1 MSLATFSQCGEDG
14 ILSTGTSPVQLL
26 TSNGSVVDQSSNFD
40 VLISSQSGLV
50 IGAKAPR
57 IRLTLLGDR
66 NSVVS
71 ATGGPSNLAET

>member
-26 TSNGSVVDQSSNFD
+26 ASNSSVVDQSSNFD

-50 IGAKAPR
+50 IGAKAP
-57 IRLTLLGDR
+57 
-66 NSVVS
+66 
-71 ATGGPSNLAET
+71 